1 MSFQV
6 QSNDV
11 KCFQAVEKTNS
22 LFSTTL
28 KNYFHLSNYP
38 GAIELERIRYY
49 ISSHENK
56 KV

>member
-38 GAIELERIRYY
+38 GAIESERIRYY